1 MTQQNNK
8 YNNRNHRLLLGKERH
23 GGSANPAVCFRPP
36 VSRALPQPEK
46 LQTNNVG
53 KKKRPI
59 EVRRTSHL
67 HHPTSSQQN
76 RALGICRLN
85 SFVSVWAVKDEGAA
99 DVMFS
104 DEGVMLPY
112 SVQTTSLETLMML

>member
-8 YNNRNHRLLLGKERH
+8 YNNRNHCLLLGKERR

-67 HHPTSSQQN
+67 HPTSSQRN
-76 RALGICRLN
+76 RASGICRLN

-104 DEGVMLPY
+104 DEGVMRPY
-112 SVQTTSLETLMML
+112 SVQTASLETLMML